1 ARAEG
6 YARAALPALPSLSP
20 RPASRILREPPRAC
34 GAPSSRAPGALAS
47 PLALV
52 SSPSGGRTVELI
64 EIGRLG
70 RPHGLEGEQ
79 GLDRCTLTTDE
90 LQAIKTFTWR
100 GAGGEHR
107 TLHLVSVRQA

>member
-1 ARAEG
+1 
-6 YARAALPALPSLSP
+6 
-20 RPASRILREPPRAC
+20 
-34 GAPSSRAPGALAS
+34 
-47 PLALV
+47 
-52 SSPSGGRTVELI
+52 VELI

-79 GLDRCTLTTDE
+79 GLDRCTLTIDE

-107 TLHLVSVRQA
+107 TLHLVSVRQAGQRMLVRFSGSAGREDAARLTNGASTPRWNNFPIPGPVSRTTFSSSASTW